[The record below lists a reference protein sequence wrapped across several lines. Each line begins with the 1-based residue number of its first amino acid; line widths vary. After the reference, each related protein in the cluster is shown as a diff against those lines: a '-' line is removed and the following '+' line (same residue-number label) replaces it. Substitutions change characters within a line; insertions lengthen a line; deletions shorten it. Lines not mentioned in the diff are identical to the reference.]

1 MSATNIDD
9 SEFDSSVVKQK
20 QTAAILFWASW
31 DGGSR
36 SFMPTY
42 EQVADENRYK
52 LGFYKMDVDSTQVTM
67 TKIGVRSVPT
77 VTIFKDGQLT
87 GQIVGAVTKAKLST
101 LIDSI

>member
-1 MSATNIDD
+1 M
-9 SEFDSSVVKQK
+9 
-20 QTAAILFWASW
+20 FWASW
-31 DGGSR
+31 DGGSW
-36 SFMPTY
+36 SFTPIY

-52 LGFYKMDVDSTQVTM
+52 LGFYKMDADTTQTTM

-77 VTIFKDGQLT
+77 VTLFKDGQLT